1 MDDYKI
7 ISTLNEEHKV
17 YLVQSEFTKQV
28 YVQKILDVYNI
39 HVYEHLY
46 QNPIAGIPR
55 IIDFYEQD
63 NTLVVIEEYI
73 SGTSLQEKIDHSD
86 LFISDIQDYMLMLC
100 NILESLHAMKP
111 PIIHRDIKP
120 SNIIIT
126 SYNYAVLLDFN
137 AAKQFSSEAPSDTV
151 LLGTPG
157 YAAPEQ
163 YGFGSSSPLTD
174 IYSLGIV
181 LKEMMESLSSANS
194 SFINVYQLIINRCT
208 QLSPAARY
216 QSIAALK
223 KAILEM
229 TDKKPVLPYT
239 EHKRS
244 IMSSKLSEKALSVD
258 KSRFLPP
265 GFRSMTPWKMVLSSM
280 VYLFMIFICSSVEV
294 ENTYGALLWLNR
306 IFMFLVFMFPVFC
319 GFNYL
324 NIQNIFPLCKSKQPI
339 IHYLGIVLLD
349 IAGMFL
355 LMILLFIIESICF
368 PG

>member
-1 MDDYKI
+1 MDDYNI
-7 ISTLNEEHKV
+7 ISTLNEEHNV
-17 YLVQSEFTKQV
+17 YLVQSELTHQV

-39 HVYEHLY
+39 HVYEYLY

-55 IIDFYEQD
+55 IIDYYEQ
-63 NTLVVIEEYI
+63 NHTLVVIEEYI
-73 SGTSLQEKIDHSD
+73 SGTSLQEKIEHSD
-86 LFISDIQDYMLMLC
+86 LLISDIRNYMLMLC
-100 NILESLHAMKP
+100 NILEALHAMNP

-137 AAKQFSSEAPSDTV
+137 AAKQFSGDAPSDTV

-181 LKEMMESLSSANS
+181 LKEMMESLSGTNS
-194 SFINVYQLIINRCT
+194 NFINIYQLIINRCT

-216 QSIAALK
+216 QSVTELK
-223 KAILEM
+223 KAILATTDGYPALSYSGTKEPAADKKFSKTVLS
-229 TDKKPVLPYT
+229 TDK
-239 EHKRS
+239 
-244 IMSSKLSEKALSVD
+244 SK
-258 KSRFLPP
+258 FFPP
-265 GFRSMTPWKMVLSSM
+265 GFRSMTPWKMVLSG
-280 VYLFMIFICSSVEV
+280 VIYLFMIYLCSSVQI
-294 ENTYGALLWLNR
+294 ENTYGAKLELER

-324 NIQNIFPLCKSKQPI
+324 DIQNIFPLCKSSRPI
-339 IHYLGIVLLD
+339 LHYGGIILLD
-349 IAGMFL
+349 ITGMFL
-355 LMILLFIIESICF
+355 LMLLLFLIEPVCF